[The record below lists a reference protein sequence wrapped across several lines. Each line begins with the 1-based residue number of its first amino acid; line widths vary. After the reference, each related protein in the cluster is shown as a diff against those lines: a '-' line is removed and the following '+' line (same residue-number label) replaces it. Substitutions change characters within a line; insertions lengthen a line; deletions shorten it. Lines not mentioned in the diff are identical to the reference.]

1 VARDITGQRFHN
13 GFPVVSHGPSAQALK
28 EGWPFPVTCCWNGL
42 VVLNAEPF
50 SPVFEPLPATSNATN
65 NSIPSSTVPSN
76 SSSADTGGSEFAMSG
91 GDIDQAKHP
100 EVKGST
106 PGFLTWLHRMPFLE
120 PNHTATALVA
130 LKNRDLAQLKQ
141 WVKGA

>member
-1 VARDITGQRFHN
+1 
-13 GFPVVSHGPSAQALK
+13 
-28 EGWPFPVTCCWNGL
+28 
-42 VVLNAEPF
+42 
-50 SPVFEPLPATSNATN
+50 
-65 NSIPSSTVPSN
+65 
-76 SSSADTGGSEFAMSG
+76 MSG